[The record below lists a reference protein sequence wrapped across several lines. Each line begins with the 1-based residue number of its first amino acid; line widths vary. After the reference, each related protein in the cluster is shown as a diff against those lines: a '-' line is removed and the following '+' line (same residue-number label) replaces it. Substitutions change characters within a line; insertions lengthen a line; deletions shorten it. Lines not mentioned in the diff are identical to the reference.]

1 MTVLETLIDKQD
13 NVEVIR
19 DQIAA
24 ILVAEVA
31 NQMALATAA
40 SKDPADWK
48 LRIFTERS
56 NPWEQFLDPSAA
68 GFDDSPLVNVW
79 VDNMNYDRKA
89 SNVME
94 RQKTEAVYNIDCYGY
109 GRSKTD
115 GGTGHIPGDR
125 EAAFEVQRALRLVRN
140 ILMAAENT
148 YLQLR
153 GLVWTRWPQ
162 SITIF
167 QPQLDSHAVQQ
178 VVGARLAFRVEFN
191 EFSPQVVP
199 ETLELL
205 SVDVIRAEDGE
216 IVLETDYSYPLTP

>member
-1 MTVLETLIDKQD
+1 MTVLATLIDKQD

-31 NQMALATAA
+31 NQMALATLAA
-40 SKDPADWK
+40 KDPDDWK

-56 NPWEQFLDPSAA
+56 NPWEQFLDPNKA
-68 GFDDSPLVNVW
+68 GFDDSPLVNIW
-79 VDNMNYDRKA
+79 VDNMNYDPKA
-89 SNVME
+89 SNVMQ

-109 GRSKTD
+109 GRSKDD
-115 GGTGHIPGDR
+115 GATGHIPGDR

-167 QPQLDSHAVQQ
+167 QPQLDSHTVQH
-178 VVGARLAFRVEFN
+178 VVGARFAFRVEFN

-216 IVLETDYSYPLTP
+216 IVLEADYSYPLTP